1 MITMQGDIPQSFQKP
16 PYYDSWDPVHRYEI
30 PQEDIESGNHR
41 PVDINTG
48 DINHLYN
55 ADGWHIPR
63 VSFLDQ
69 EALPAL
75 FDLAAMQRLYNDSNT
90 GHNPTFY
97 RYPLANLHSYGN
109 FQAKGPMGRTQRMFA
124 QLNRD
129 IDGRPG
135 VLSGRHPPRTAILAG
150 GSQGYNLL
158 SHRKRHGAKYHDAQ
172 LALLLAAM
180 GGSLRRGVVQNRKF
194 EALLEKLKAGL
205 PHQIFEHK
213 IKDLEGECCDLRLED
228 VIHINLSM
236 LKREQRDAG

>member
-1 MITMQGDIPQSFQKP
+1 MITMQEDIPQSFQKP
-16 PYYDSWDPVHRYEI
+16 PYYDSWDPIHRHEI
-30 PQEDIESGNHR
+30 PEEDIQNNNYR
-41 PVDINTG
+41 PVDIDNG
-48 DINHLYN
+48 DVNPLYN

-63 VSFLDQ
+63 VSFPEQ
-69 EALPAL
+69 ETLPAL
-75 FDLAAMQRLYNDSNT
+75 FDLAAIQRLYNDSET

-109 FQAKGPMGRTQRMFA
+109 FQAKGPMGRTQRMFNR
-124 QLNRD
+124 LNRE
-129 IDGRPG
+129 IDGRAG
-135 VLSGRHPPRTAILAG
+135 VLSGHHPPHAAIVTG

-194 EALLEKLKAGL
+194 EALLQKLQAGL
-205 PHQIFEHK
+205 PHQVFERK

-228 VIHINLSM
+228 VIHINLDK
-236 LKREQRDAG
+236 LKPEQRDAG